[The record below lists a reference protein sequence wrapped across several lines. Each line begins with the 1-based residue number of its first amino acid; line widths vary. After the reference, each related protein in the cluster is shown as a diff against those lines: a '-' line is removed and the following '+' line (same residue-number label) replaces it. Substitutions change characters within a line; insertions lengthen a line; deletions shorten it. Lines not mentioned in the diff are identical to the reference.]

1 MEQRLLGRS
10 GFRIPVLSLG
20 TGTFGGTNDF
30 FKKWGDTDVKEAS
43 RLIDISLEHGL
54 NFFDTANVYSIG
66 AAEEILGAALKGR
79 RNKSIVSTKV
89 SFKMGD
95 GPNDAGSSRYHII
108 CQVDKS
114 LKRLA
119 TDYIDLY
126 FIHGFDSA
134 TPIEETLTTL
144 DTLVKS
150 GKVRYIGCSN
160 YASWQLMKSLA
171 TSERLNLEKF
181 IVYQGYYSIIGR
193 DYEWDLMPAIEDQG
207 LGLMVWSP
215 LGWGRLTGKIRRNQP
230 AGAGRIQMGG
240 ATGGP
245 DVEEG
250 YLYDV
255 IDVLDEIASE
265 TNKTIAQISL
275 NWLLTRKTVS
285 NVVIGARNE
294 KQLMENIGALGWSL
308 TPGQLEKIDKV
319 SAQKPMYPHWV
330 GRR

>member
-1 MEQRLLGRS
+1 MEQRQLGKS

-30 FKKWGDTDVKEAS
+30 FKKWGDMDVKEAS

-54 NFFDTANVYSIG
+54 NFFDTANVYSTG

-79 RNKSIVSTKV
+79 RDKSIISTKV
-89 SFKMGD
+89 AFKMGD
-95 GPNDAGSSRYHII
+95 GPNDSGASRYHII
-108 CQVDKS
+108 RQAEES
-114 LKRLA
+114 LKRLE

-126 FIHGFDSA
+126 FIHGFDPL

-144 DTLVKS
+144 DALVKS
-150 GKVRYIGCSN
+150 GKVRYIGVSN
-160 YASWQLMKSLA
+160 YASWQLMKSLSV
-171 TSERLNLEKF
+171 SEKLHLEKF

-193 DYEWDLMPAIEDQG
+193 DYEWDLMPAVEDQG

-215 LGWGRLTGKIRRNQP
+215 LGWGRLTGKIKRNQP
-230 AGAGRIQMGG
+230 AGEGRIQMGG
-240 ATGGP
+240 AAGGP
-245 DVEEG
+245 EVEED

-265 TNKTIAQISL
+265 TNKSIAQVSL

-294 KQLMENIGALGWSL
+294 KQLIENIGALGWSL
-308 TPGQLEKIDKV
+308 TSEQLEKIDKV
-319 SAQKPMYPHWV
+319 SDQKPLYPHWV
-330 GRR
+330 GKR